1 MGTEKRRF
9 EIYVKRGIP
18 IFFGGGADF
27 RVQEIGGVVDQNV
40 EAAEFVPGF
49 RDEPVD
55 VRFFRE
61 VGLDADGAAVRFGN
75 FGGYFP
81 GIGLRLMKMDDDI
94 GAVLRQ
100 VKCDGAAQ
108 ALARTGNQ
116 GNLSSEVGGIRIGGR
131 HRQIKKVAYSP

>member
-1 MGTEKRRF
+1 MSRRPNLF
-9 EIYVKRGIP
+9 P
-18 IFFGGGADF
+18 ASA
-27 RVQEIGGVVDQNV
+27 N
-40 EAAEFVPGF
+40 
-49 RDEPVD
+49 EPVD
-55 VRFFRE
+55 FRFFCE
-61 VGLDADGAAVRFGN
+61 IGLDADGAAADFGN

-81 GIGLRLMKMDDDI
+81 GIGLRLVKMDDDI

-131 HRQIKKVAYSP
+131 HRQLKKVAYSAVTGWQANFSATRFTELFRAPC